1 MGASITLAG
10 ESLIAQKQGM
20 QQRMVVSRF
29 ILANVPGLNPDSPV
43 DRTAGKPPV
52 SQLVGTYDVTQR
64 GFVNP
69 NQVVYSLMLGS
80 NIGDFDWNWIGL
92 ETAENVLLAVAYVPL
107 QQKRKNIPP
116 QQLGNN
122 VTRNFMVVFDGAQSL
137 TGITIDAS
145 TWQHDFTVRL
155 KGIDERERLSNRDI
169 FGRACFLT
177 TALEVEQLGN
187 TYRVK
192 PGLAYVEGVRVSSN
206 QVQVIS
212 PPALPT
218 TVWLDVVLEHQL
230 NDVVA
235 RWSVVFGADKADY
248 QDGTGAAHY
257 CIALADLTTSAVID
271 RRPSEYITEPLLQ
284 HLAARNGDYPQLRAR
299 STTKGDVGLGNLPNA
314 VSDDDSTDSSQVLAS
329 TKAVSRVRK
338 VLQGAIDKLLDGTT
352 AAGKAKQLLNART
365 LSISGAGTGS
375 ASFDG
380 TANADIAFTLNDSGV
395 QAGTYTKVTVSSK
408 GTVVGAASLVA
419 GDIPAL
425 DYSKITTGKP
435 TTLQGYGITN
445 ALPLGLTDKRPQLYA
460 PTVGTIYTDG
470 ALEIREA
477 QLVGAAQSAFTY
489 APRIAFHWGFVVAG
503 DLAMSAV
510 GELCWNGQPLFHSGN
525 LNPTTIVPV
534 GAIVAFA
541 MAAVPAGYLKAN
553 GAAVSRTAYAN
564 LFAYLGTYY
573 GVGDG
578 VSTFNLPDLRGDFI
592 RGWDDGRGLDPHR
605 AIGVRQMGQNAAH
618 THTASSDVQGDHAHG
633 IWPLSIN
640 LSTSTGAG
648 HYSVQPNLGQSSSTA
663 GAHRHNITVDA
674 SGGSDPRPN
683 NIAMMYC
690 IKY

>member
-10 ESLIAQKQGM
+10 ESLIAQKQGT
-20 QQRMVVSRF
+20 QTRMIVSRF
-29 ILANVPGLNPDSPV
+29 ILANVPGLNPNGSV
-43 DRTAGKPPV
+43 DRAAGKPPA
-52 SQLVGTYDVTQR
+52 SQLVGTYEVTQR

-80 NIGDFDWNWIGL
+80 DIGDFDWNWIGL
-92 ETAENVLLAVAYVPL
+92 ETNEGVLLAVAYVPL

-116 QQLGNN
+116 LQLGNN
-122 VTRNFMVVFDGAQSL
+122 VTRNFMVVFDGAQAL

-155 KGIDERERLSNRDI
+155 KGIDERERLSNRDF
-169 FGRACFLT
+169 FGRACFLV
-177 TALEVEQLGN
+177 TALEVELLGS

-192 PGLAYVEGVRVSSN
+192 PGLAYIEGVRVSN
-206 QVQVIS
+206 DQVLVIN
-212 PPALPT
+212 PPELPT
-218 TVWLDVVLEHQL
+218 TVWLDVVLERQL

-235 RWSVVFGADKADY
+235 RWSVTFGAVKTDY
-248 QDGTGAAHY
+248 RDSTGAAHY

-299 STTKGDVGLGNLPNA
+299 STTKDDVGLGNLPNA
-314 VSDDDSTDSSQVLAS
+314 VSDDDSTDSSQTLAS

-338 VLQGAIDKLLDGTT
+338 LLQSAIDKLLDGTT
-352 AAGKAKQLLNART
+352 AAGKAKQLLTPRT
-365 LSISGAGTGS
+365 LSISGAGIGS

-380 TANADIAFTLNDSGV
+380 TANADIAFALNNSGV

-408 GTVVGAASLVA
+408 GIVIGATSLVA

-425 DYSKITTGKP
+425 DFSKITTGKP
-435 TTLQGYGITN
+435 TTLEGYGITN
-445 ALPLGLTDKRPQLYA
+445 ALPLGLTDRRPQLYA
-460 PTVGTIYTDG
+460 SKAGTTYSDG

-477 QLVGAAQSAFTY
+477 QLAGDTQNGFTY

-503 DLAMSAV
+503 DLAMSAA
-510 GELCWNGQPLFHSGN
+510 GALCWNGQPLFHSGN
-525 LNPTTIVPV
+525 LNPTTIVPA

-564 LFAYLGTYY
+564 LFASLGTYY

-578 VSTFNLPDLRGDFI
+578 VSTFNLPDLRGRFV
-592 RGWDDGRGLDPHR
+592 RGLDEGAGVDPGR
-605 AIGVRQMGQNAAH
+605 ALGTHQNSQNASH
-618 THTASSDVQGDHAHG
+618 THSASSDAQGEHVHG
-633 IWPLSIN
+633 LAMGYTDLDRGNVGGGQNYYGTQYTQP
-640 LSTSTGAG
+640 AG
-648 HYSVQPNLGQSSSTA
+648 SHT
-663 GAHRHNITVDA
+663 HNITVAA
-674 SGGSDPRPN
+674 SGGNESRPVN
-683 NIAMMYC
+683 TAFIYC

>member
-10 ESLIAQKQGM
+10 ESLIAKKQGM
-20 QQRMVVSRF
+20 QQRIVVIRF
-29 ILANVPGLNPDSPV
+29 VLANVPGLDPNVPV
-43 DRTAGKPPV
+43 DRTAGRPPE

-80 NIGDFDWNWIGL
+80 DIGDFDWNWIGL
-92 ETAENVLLAVAYVPL
+92 ETIENVLLAVAHVPL

-116 QQLGNN
+116 LQLGNN
-122 VTRNFMVVFDGAQSL
+122 VTRNFMVAFDGAQAL

-155 KGIDERERLSNRDI
+155 KGIDERERLNNRDI
-169 FGRACFLT
+169 FGRACFLAS
-177 TALEVEQLGN
+177 ALEVERWGS
-187 TYRVK
+187 TYQVK

-206 QVQVIS
+206 QVQEIS

-218 TVWLDVVLEHQL
+218 TVWLDVALERQM

-235 RWSVVFGADKADY
+235 RWNVVFGADKADY
-248 QDGTGAAHY
+248 RDSTGADHY

-314 VSDDDSTDSSQVLAS
+314 VSDDDSTDSSQILAS

-338 VLQGAIDKLLDGTT
+338 VLQSAIDKLLDGTT
-352 AAGKAKQLLNART
+352 SAGKAKQLLTART

-460 PTVGTIYTDG
+460 PTVGTLYTDG

-477 QLVGAAQSAFTY
+477 QLIGAAQSAFTY
-489 APRIAFHWGFVVAG
+489 APRIAFHWGFMVAG
-503 DLAMSAV
+503 DLAMSAA
-510 GELCWNGQPLFHSGN
+510 GALCWNGQPLFHSGN
-525 LNPTTIVPV
+525 LNPTTIVPA

-564 LFAYLGTYY
+564 LFASLGTYY
-573 GVGDG
+573 GGGDG
-578 VSTFNLPDLRGDFI
+578 VSTFNLPDLRGRFV
-592 RGWDDGRGLDPHR
+592 RGLDEGAGVDPGRGLGTH
-605 AIGVRQMGQNAAH
+605 QNSQNASH
-618 THTASSDVQGDHAHG
+618 THSASSDAQGEHSHGLTMGYTDLDSGNFGGGRNAYGTQYTQPAGSHA
-633 IWPLSIN
+633 
-640 LSTSTGAG
+640 
-648 HYSVQPNLGQSSSTA
+648 
-663 GAHRHNITVDA
+663 HNITVAA
-674 SGGSDPRPN
+674 SGGNESRPV
-683 NIAMMYC
+683 NIAFIYC